1 MGRAPCCEK
10 VGLKKGRWTAE
21 EDEVL
26 TKYILA
32 NGEGSWKSLPKNA
45 GLLRCG
51 KSCRLRWINYL
62 RADLKRGNITKEE
75 EETIVKLHT
84 ALGNRWSLIAAQLP
98 GRTDNEIKNYWNSHL
113 SRKIYSF
120 NRYKNDDSLPSIMNI
135 TDVAAGPY
143 KGRSARTSRSSMKK
157 HKATLMSLGKP
168 KSPKAIAHE
177 VSTEPASKETAAIS
191 LGGTN
196 SPLKSSATE
205 GPQKEPENRRN
216 LGVQVQESC
225 IDIAKRINAAG
236 ISHCPIND
244 EKETETLGPY
254 EWLDSEIKRLEYAL
268 QSQVADPFGNNTV
281 VTLETDNE
289 APNMS
294 KERENY
300 NGVMGP
306 KRVAVHHL
314 KKQSN
319 SSNGCSS
326 NEESNGEWYNSFSP
340 MNSRFDE
347 EWLDWDWTIAG
358 DLGGWGLL

>member
-1 MGRAPCCEK
+1 MRAPNVQSSNDPPFNFYEETNNLK
-10 VGLKKGRWTAE
+10 VKCLRTNITEVKTLSLINKKITLNIIVLKSSSIR
-21 EDEVL
+21 
-26 TKYILA
+26 YILT
-32 NGEGSWKSLPKNA
+32 SIVV
-45 GLLRCG
+45 LR
-51 KSCRLRWINYL
+51 INEL
-62 RADLKRGNITKEE
+62 TVVDFDRS
-75 EETIVKLHT
+75 
-84 ALGNRWSLIAAQLP
+84 RWSFIAAQLP

-120 NRYKNDDSLPSIMNI
+120 NRYKNDDSLPSIMDI

-143 KGRSARTSRSSMKK
+143 KGRGGRTSRSSMKK

-177 VSTEPASKETAAIS
+177 VTEPASKETAAIS
-191 LGGTN
+191 PKGTN
-196 SPLKSSATE
+196 SSLKSSATE
-205 GPQKEPENRRN
+205 GPQKEPENRKN

-268 QSQVADPFGNNTV
+268 QRQVADPFGNNTV

-289 APNMS
+289 APSMS
-294 KERENY
+294 KESENY
-300 NGVMGP
+300 DGVMGP
-306 KRVAVHHL
+306 KRVAVHYL

-340 MNSRFDE
+340 MNPRFDE

>member
-1 MGRAPCCEK
+1 
-10 VGLKKGRWTAE
+10 
-21 EDEVL
+21 
-26 TKYILA
+26 
-32 NGEGSWKSLPKNA
+32 
-45 GLLRCG
+45 
-51 KSCRLRWINYL
+51 
-62 RADLKRGNITKEE
+62 
-75 EETIVKLHT
+75 
-84 ALGNRWSLIAAQLP
+84 
-98 GRTDNEIKNYWNSHL
+98 
-113 SRKIYSF
+113 
-120 NRYKNDDSLPSIMNI
+120 
-135 TDVAAGPY
+135 
-143 KGRSARTSRSSMKK
+143 MKK

-177 VSTEPASKETAAIS
+177 VTEPASKETAAIS
-191 LGGTN
+191 PKGTN
-196 SPLKSSATE
+196 SSLKSSATE
-205 GPQKEPENRRN
+205 GPQKEPENRKN

-268 QSQVADPFGNNTV
+268 QRQVADPFGNNTV

-289 APNMS
+289 APSMS
-294 KERENY
+294 KESENY

-306 KRVAVHHL
+306 KRVAVHYL

-340 MNSRFDE
+340 MNPRFDE